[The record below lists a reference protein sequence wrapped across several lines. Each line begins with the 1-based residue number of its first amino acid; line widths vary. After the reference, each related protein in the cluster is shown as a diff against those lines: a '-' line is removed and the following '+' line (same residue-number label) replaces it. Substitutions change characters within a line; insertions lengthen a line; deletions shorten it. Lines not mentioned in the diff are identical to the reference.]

1 MGYEQEGQS
10 TQPCGHS
17 LRQRFSAGNPYA
29 GKTGRH
35 LERAGKA
42 SVGYSLRERLRASNP
57 ALSVEVGLHFWVI
70 DGSVVDSSIELAE
83 NACHTS
89 GYVRMRQHTS
99 AYVCC

>member
-57 ALSVEVGLHFWVI
+57 ALSVEVGLHFWVV
-70 DGSVVDSSIELAE
+70 DGPVVDSSIELAE

-89 GYVRMRQHTS
+89 AYVRMRRDTS